1 MKFSRLVMT
10 SVIVLA
16 SLLASSCSCS
26 RKDDGASDETS
37 SQEAGDEEKDAS
49 IMSDKWE
56 KINPEDLSMQPVKA
70 FNKDWFALTVEASR
84 NVNAMTIS
92 WGTIGELWN
101 KPVVIVYVSSSR
113 ASKRMMDRASTFTIS
128 AFPESFRN
136 RESLA
141 YIGSHSFDDEPEK
154 IKNSGLTLEKTPEG
168 ALTYKQASLVLQC
181 KKIYS
186 DDFKKNLMPSEI
198 VKIYDNLG
206 LHTFYIGEII
216 SVWKRPE
223 EGQ

>member
-1 MKFSRLVMT
+1 MASAIVVA
-10 SVIVLA
+10 SVLTA
-16 SLLASSCSCS
+16 TSCSCS
-26 RKDDGASDETS
+26 RKDDKSSEETS
-37 SQEAGDEEKDAS
+37 SQEAEAEDKDDS

-70 FNKDWFALTVEASR
+70 FNKDWFALTVETSK

-128 AFPESFRN
+128 AFPESFKN

-141 YIGSHSFDDEPEK
+141 YIGSHSFDDEPDK

-168 ALTYKQASLVLQC
+168 ALTYKQASLVIQC

-186 DDFKKNLMPSEI
+186 DDFKKNLMPGEI
-198 VKIYDNLG
+198 VKLYDNLG

-216 SVWKRPE
+216 SVWQRPVE
-223 EGQ
+223 EQ